1 MPTDPLQLARLGAL
15 KATDAP
21 SQLPSGIL
29 PGTSSKGASWIT
41 SLTKP
46 FDAYFR
52 NYQIRQQQEFALKAQ
67 EQQGQQALQLEK
79 AKTQNIYL
87 VAIGLV
93 ATAVVLGAFK

>member
-1 MPTDPLQLARLGAL
+1 MPAEALQLGRLGVL
-15 KATDAP
+15 KATNAP
-21 SQLPSGIL
+21 SQLASGIL

-41 SLTKP
+41 ALSKP
-46 FDAYFR
+46 FDSYFK
-52 NYQIRQQQEFALKAQ
+52 NYQIRQQQEFALRAQ

>member
-1 MPTDPLQLARLGAL
+1 MPTDALQLGRLGVL
-15 KATDAP
+15 KATNAP
-21 SQLPSGIL
+21 SQLASGIL

-41 SLTKP
+41 ALSKP
-46 FDAYFR
+46 FDSYFK

-67 EQQGQQALQLEK
+67 AQQGQQALQVEK

>member
-1 MPTDPLQLARLGAL
+1 MPTDALQLGRLGVL
-15 KATDAP
+15 KATNAP
-21 SQLPSGIL
+21 SQLASGIL

-41 SLTKP
+41 ALSKP
-46 FDAYFR
+46 FDSYFK

-67 EQQGQQALQLEK
+67 AQQGQQALQLEK

>member
-1 MPTDPLQLARLGAL
+1 MPTDALQLGRLGVL
-15 KATDAP
+15 KATNAP
-21 SQLPSGIL
+21 SQLASGIL

-41 SLTKP
+41 ALSKP
-46 FDAYFR
+46 FDAYFK

-67 EQQGQQALQLEK
+67 EQSGQQALQLEK